1 MIPPRGQAVSAKQAA
16 VSFFFA
22 GLLPIIAFTII
33 EEQYGTWA
41 GLIAGCIFGVGEII
55 FEKIKYKQISKMT
68 KFGNGLLF
76 ALCLVS
82 AISSEGLWFKLQPA
96 FMEGL
101 FAMALWG
108 SLFTRRPLLQRL
120 MEMQGQKLPEVL
132 TSRVFGLT
140 FRIGLF
146 FAVHAGLATWAALEW
161 TTQNWALLKG
171 LGLTISMVVYLIC
184 EGIFLRWS
192 IRKKYFIWI
201 LGLFFISGCARLD
214 LALKWADTYVLSSL
228 SDYFDLSKQ
237 EKEETRQSFKQTLA
251 NIQTQD
257 FPALA
262 EQLNLLATL
271 IQKTELRN
279 DLSKEQK
286 NDLLNIQIRKIFA
299 DIGELFKKA
308 SGRFEPLGQLVVA
321 NQAKKGFH
329 HFDEEF
335 LKKYNQDL
343 LDITDQK
350 KQKKAVQKKIN
361 TWIDETVEFLS
372 DSQKSKLT
380 EEVRKYPPP
389 VFLQIESRRLVFEKF
404 RVARN
409 NETLRRAFVTQFFNQ
424 WDSLQSAEFQE
435 ARKAYFEHVTQWLVE
450 IVQTMNEKQKKN
462 LLRNLHKRALEFNI
476 GRT

>member
-1 MIPPRGQAVSAKQAA
+1 M
-16 VSFFFA
+16 
-22 GLLPIIAFTII
+22 
-33 EEQYGTWA
+33 
-41 GLIAGCIFGVGEII
+41 
-55 FEKIKYKQISKMT
+55 
-68 KFGNGLLF
+68 
-76 ALCLVS
+76 
-82 AISSEGLWFKLQPA
+82 
-96 FMEGL
+96 
-101 FAMALWG
+101 
-108 SLFTRRPLLQRL
+108 
-120 MEMQGQKLPEVL
+120 
-132 TSRVFGLT
+132 
-140 FRIGLF
+140 
-146 FAVHAGLATWAALEW
+146 
-161 TTQNWALLKG
+161 
-171 LGLTISMVVYLIC
+171 
-184 EGIFLRWS
+184 
-192 IRKKYFIWI
+192 
-201 LGLFFISGCARLD
+201 
-214 LALKWADTYVLSSL
+214 
-228 SDYFDLSKQ
+228 
-237 EKEETRQSFKQTLA
+237 
-251 NIQTQD
+251 
-257 FPALA
+257 
-262 EQLNLLATL
+262 
-271 IQKTELRN
+271 
-279 DLSKEQK
+279 
-286 NDLLNIQIRKIFA
+286 
-299 DIGELFKKA
+299 
-308 SGRFEPLGQLVVA
+308 VA